1 MLAKLIG
8 QKHYIHNNILSTYC
22 NCERRLILHERRKE
36 NGGPYAY
43 CHIMRHAWFAYLSLY
58 VWADKRKS
66 SKGFFSFLRQ
76 CRISKCL
83 FIDKIAK
90 RHLIPSLWNIADR
103 QSIKYCPN
111 DISGIL
117 LQRHLTLIMQC
128 YYIIRNCRALN
139 STSILLQ

>member
-43 CHIMRHAWFAYLSLY
+43 CHIMRHAWFAYLSFC

-66 SKGFFSFLRQ
+66 SKGLFSFLRQ
-76 CRISKCL
+76 CRISKFL

-90 RHLIPSLWNIADR
+90 RHLIRSLLNIKYPSIYKTLPKRYQWNIITA
-103 QSIKYCPN
+103 SHNVNYAV
-111 DISGIL
+111 L
-117 LQRHLTLIMQC
+117 L
-128 YYIIRNCRALN
+128 YYTKLSC
-139 STSILLQ
+139 T